1 MQKVRAQRLP
11 ARTGEVFSF
20 SGLIFCADCG
30 VSWSR
35 ELDAL
40 IQRLSE
46 DRVSGQP
53 SGSCEQEQVSPKR
66 RTEALRTAASEAEEQ
81 EGNVQAF
88 LEIVQKYAEP
98 SELTPEMLQKPAE
111 KVIVHAPDKSGAH
124 RVQRIDVS
132 HNFMGEVDFSLE
144 YGGTGRRA
152 AVWYTQTG
160 EGAHDYPAGHHSISG

>member
-1 MQKVRAQRLP
+1 MQKVQAQRLP

-35 ELDAL
+35 ELDTL

-88 LEIVQKYAEP
+88 LEPV
-98 SELTPEMLQKPAE
+98 
-111 KVIVHAPDKSGAH
+111 
-124 RVQRIDVS
+124 
-132 HNFMGEVDFSLE
+132 
-144 YGGTGRRA
+144 
-152 AVWYTQTG
+152 
-160 EGAHDYPAGHHSISG
+160 